1 MLAVALPSN
10 FTDTVN
16 RQQLI
21 FLSTAV
27 LAVFLLFFLGRTT
40 PKPHTADDGHDHSVQ
55 QQQQQPAALDFP
67 TMLGLAKKRLNPA
80 QLEKVTGWE
89 NSVVRGAVKEQQI
102 TVYRTLARFWMDT
115 IGAFVPYAKYL
126 AEAAKLENSEKNLT
140 FAAHLLLAELQT
152 VSEQP
157 LQVWMATEAKELFE
171 KALELNP
178 ANDSTK
184 VGLGSCYFFGGGGNE
199 PPMKGIGY
207 LREVAEKNPG
217 NAYAQY
223 MLGVGSFI
231 SRQWPKAIERFTKV
245 VELEPDNLE
254 ALLRL
259 ADASE
264 QSGDKAAAKK
274 WYRQFVATVKRLEKN
289 GTFKG
294 NPQMLQQIEEHI
306 KTL

>member
-1 MLAVALPSN
+1 MLDVALPPN
-10 FTDTVN
+10 YTDETVN

-27 LAVFLLFFLGRTT
+27 LAVFLLFFFGRTT
-40 PKPHTADDGHDHSVQ
+40 PKPHTADDGHDHSTEQ
-55 QQQQQPAALDFP
+55 QAPAGLDFP

-102 TVYRTLARFWMDT
+102 TMYRTMARFWMDS

-126 AEAAKLENSEKNLT
+126 GEAAKLENSEKNLT
-140 FAAHLLLAELQT
+140 FAAHLLLAELQS
-152 VSEQP
+152 VQEQP
-157 LQVWMATEAKELFE
+157 LQVWMATEAKQLFE

-184 VGLGSCYFFGGGGNE
+184 VGLGSCFFFGGGGNE

-207 LREVAEKNPG
+207 LREVAEKNPA
-217 NAYAQY
+217 NTYAQY

-231 SRQWPKAIERFTKV
+231 SRQWPKAIERFTRV
-245 VELEPDNLE
+245 VELEPTNLE

-259 ADASE
+259 ADACE

-274 WYRQFVATVKRLEKN
+274 WYQQFVATVKRLEQN
-289 GTFKG
+289 GSFKS
-294 NPQMLQQIEEHI
+294 NPAMLQQIEAHI
-306 KTL
+306 KEL

>member
-1 MLAVALPSN
+1 MLDVALPPN
-10 FTDTVN
+10 YTDETVN

-40 PKPHTADDGHDHSVQ
+40 PKPHTADDGHDHSTEQ
-55 QQQQQPAALDFP
+55 QAPAGLDFP
-67 TMLGLAKKRLNPA
+67 TMLGLAKKRLTPA

-102 TVYRTLARFWMDT
+102 TMYRTMARFWMDS

-126 AEAAKLENSEKNLT
+126 GEAAKLENSEKNLT
-140 FAAHLLLAELQT
+140 FAAHLLLAELQS
-152 VSEQP
+152 VQEQP
-157 LQVWMATEAKELFE
+157 LQVWMATEAKQLFE

-207 LREVAEKNPG
+207 LREVAEKNPA
-217 NAYAQY
+217 NTYAQY

-231 SRQWPKAIERFTKV
+231 SRQWPKAIERFTRV
-245 VELEPDNLE
+245 VELEPSNLE

-259 ADASE
+259 ADACE

-274 WYRQFVATVKRLEKN
+274 WYQQFVATVKRLEQT
-289 GTFKG
+289 GSFKS
-294 NPQMLQQIEEHI
+294 NPAMLQQIEAHI
-306 KTL
+306 KEL